1 MQHQKSK
8 INKNQ
13 NKTEDV
19 VFDNYYGEHS
29 YHRLMWSGHSFCHIC
44 ECVCLSVCIALTSES
59 LNFVSS
65 FCRYVFRMS
74 GQKSQAKSMSV
85 YPDSE
90 GWLDIYRRYISL
102 IFVRKCGIFSM
113 YTIFSIFLMFSK
125 ISRYFPTLPIV
136 AVLSSVVYHV
146 IKHQNAVL

>member
-44 ECVCLSVCIALTSES
+44 ECVCLSVCIALTSEI
-59 LNFVSS
+59 LDLESS
-65 FCRYVFRMS
+65 FLVCSVCGHTFRKS
-74 GQKSQAKSMSV
+74 GSLSCIKVIGSMSRSQEEKGV
-85 YPDSE
+85 FVCVVRGFSCLPLRGSFV
-90 GWLDIYRRYISL
+90 L
-102 IFVRKCGIFSM
+102 IAGSSTFDHIRADLCV
-113 YTIFSIFLMFSK
+113 FL
-125 ISRYFPTLPIV
+125 L
-136 AVLSSVVYHV
+136 
-146 IKHQNAVL
+146 